1 MSKGNTSV
9 LGFLQKLGKALM
21 TPIAALPAA
30 GLLLRLGQPDVL
42 DISWMAAAGDAIM
55 GNMAI
60 LFAIGIAVGLAEE
73 NNGVAGLAGAIGY
86 FVLTKVAFAFAGELN
101 PGIADGSIKF
111 DMGVL
116 AGFATGIIGGLL
128 YNKFKDIKVPQFLGF
143 FGGKRFVPII
153 TSLVCLIL
161 GVVMGWIWPS
171 IQDGINNFGNTMANS
186 GPIGAFGFGFL
197 NRLLIPIGLHHVLNT
212 IFWFQFGTFTAP
224 SGEVFNGDIFRFLN
238 GDPTAGA
245 FQTGFFPIMMFALP
259 AACFAMIAA
268 AKKEK
273 RKAVTGMLA
282 GIAFTS
288 FLTGV
293 TEPIEFTFM
302 FLAPVLY
309 GAHAL
314 LTGVSLA
321 LTNFLGMRDGFSFSA
336 GFIDYVLNFNIAENP
351 IGLVFVGLAF
361 AAIYFVIFYA
371 VIKKFDLKTPGREDD
386 EIDVI
391 DSRDMKGKKSDLDV
405 TAKGIIEAIGGK
417 ENIKSLDAC
426 VTRIRLT
433 LADSKKI
440 DESKLKKLGATGVMK
455 LSGNNVQVV
464 VGTIADPL
472 VSRMKKQ
479 L

>member
-1 MSKGNTSV
+1 
-9 LGFLQKLGKALM
+9 
-21 TPIAALPAA
+21 
-30 GLLLRLGQPDVL
+30 
-42 DISWMAAAGDAIM
+42 
-55 GNMAI
+55 
-60 LFAIGIAVGLAEE
+60 
-73 NNGVAGLAGAIGY
+73 
-86 FVLTKVAFAFAGELN
+86 
-101 PGIADGSIKF
+101 
-111 DMGVL
+111 
-116 AGFATGIIGGLL
+116 
-128 YNKFKDIKVPQFLGF
+128 
-143 FGGKRFVPII
+143 
-153 TSLVCLIL
+153 
-161 GVVMGWIWPS
+161 
-171 IQDGINNFGNTMANS
+171 
-186 GPIGAFGFGFL
+186 
-197 NRLLIPIGLHHVLNT
+197 
-212 IFWFQFGTFTAP
+212 
-224 SGEVFNGDIFRFLN
+224 
-238 GDPTAGA
+238 
-245 FQTGFFPIMMFALP
+245 MMFALP

-417 ENIKSLDAC
+417 DNIKSLDAC